1 MGFGGSVDR
10 RGILRWAGALGLG
23 LAAVRSPSAEAEHLE
38 AQHPEDGP
46 AGAWPAGAGRAAAE
60 RAEGDPFVLG
70 IFPYLPPLH
79 IGRKFGPLAAAFA
92 EHCAHPVSLK
102 TKSTF
107 PAFRQLLL
115 DGHYDLALLHPY
127 LYADVQPVQ
136 NYRPLGRL
144 REDLAAVIVAREAR
158 RFERFADLRGQTLAV
173 PPRLSA
179 VAQLVQHELKREGLA
194 GPDGVRLAFHRTK
207 AACLH
212 AVASDAAVAC
222 ALPAFALDQLELFL
236 PLALTPKFTTP
247 AIPGLLLVA
256 HGRLGNGYVGG
267 LRRAVLAWGD
277 DPSSRQLLQALGWT
291 GLVAVR
297 PGEYDWNRL
306 ALLVEG

>member
-236 PLALTPKFTTP
+236 PLALAPKFTTP

-256 HGRLGNGYVGG
+256 HGRLGNSYVAG

-277 DPSSRQLLQALGWT
+277 DPSSRQLLQSLGWT

>member
-10 RGILRWAGALGLG
+10 RGILRRAGALGLG
-23 LAAVRSPSAEAEHLE
+23 LAAARSQPAEAG
-38 AQHPEDGP
+38 HPEDGP
-46 AGAWPAGAGRAAAE
+46 AGKGPAGAGHAGAE
-60 RAEGDPFVLG
+60 QDVGGDAPLVLG

-79 IGRKFGPLAAAFA
+79 IGRKFGPLAAALA

-136 NYRPLGRL
+136 DYRPLGRL
-144 REDLAAVIVAREAR
+144 REDLAAVIVARDER

-212 AVASDAAVAC
+212 AVASDQAVAC
-222 ALPAFALDQLELFL
+222 ALPAFALDQLEMFQ
-236 PLALTPKFTTP
+236 PLVLSPKFATP

>member
-10 RGILRWAGALGLG
+10 RGILRRAGALGLG
-23 LAAVRSPSAEAEHLE
+23 LAAARSQPAEAG
-38 AQHPEDGP
+38 HPEDGP
-46 AGAWPAGAGRAAAE
+46 AGKGPAGAGHAGAE
-60 RAEGDPFVLG
+60 QDVGGDAPLVLG

-92 EHCAHPVSLK
+92 DLCAHPVSLK

-144 REDLAAVIVAREAR
+144 HEDLAAVIVAREAQ

>member
-10 RGILRWAGALGLG
+10 RGVLRCAGALGLG
-23 LAAVRSPSAEAEHLE
+23 LAAPRWLPAEAGHPEDGP
-38 AQHPEDGP
+38 PEDGP
-46 AGAWPAGAGRAAAE
+46 AGDGPAGDGQATGG
-60 RAEGDPFVLG
+60 RAEGDPLVLG
-70 IFPYLPPLH
+70 VFPYLPPLH

-92 EHCAHPVSLK
+92 ELCAHPVSLK

-115 DGHYDLALLHPY
+115 DGHYDLALLHPF

-136 NYRPLGRL
+136 DYRPLGRL
-144 REDLAAVIVAREAR
+144 REDLAAVVVSRDER
-158 RFERFADLRGQTLAV
+158 RFERFADLRGETLAV

-179 VAQLVQHELKREGLA
+179 VAQLVQHELRREGLA

-212 AVASDAAVAC
+212 AVASDQAVAC
-222 ALPAFALDQLELFL
+222 ALPAFALDQLELFQ
-236 PLALTPKFTTP
+236 PLALSPKFATP

-256 HGRLGNGYVGG
+256 HGRLGIGYVGA

-277 DPSSRQLLQALGWT
+277 DPSSRQLLQSLGWT